1 MKRSFFGITIAGVL
15 ISIIV
20 IFVISDSSNLTS
32 EKTKSVYH
40 VTLADPSLFTEGI
53 FSDSFFVQKGDYE
66 FRFIPNG
73 DSPKSLSISLSG
85 SSFLFNGDFELEG
98 TSHEPGISVYYTWD
112 YLGKK
117 QIKIQESQDIQIK
130 IDPHGTVN
138 GPVSISLINP

>member
-98 TSHEPGISVYYTWD
+98 TSHETGISVYYTWD
-112 YLGKK
+112 YLGEKK
-117 QIKIQESQDIQIK
+117 IEITEEQVLRIEIN
-130 IDPHGTVN
+130 PHN
-138 GPVSISLINP
+138 NIIGPVSVEIIRI